1 MPELVLGPIL
11 RHVGE
16 RDATVWVET
25 DEACEVEVL
34 DHMEPTFCVEGH
46 HYALVCIEGLE
57 PGSRFEYEVSLDG
70 ERRWPVADSK
80 FPASQI
86 RTLDPGRP
94 LRVSFGSCRVA
105 LPMEPPYVYPKD
117 HHDEGAEVDALHVY
131 AHELIRDP
139 DKRWPDLLLMLGDQV
154 YVDEGS
160 PETRE
165 FIRSR
170 RDVSEPPGEEVLD
183 FEEYTRLYHESWRE
197 PYVRWLF
204 STVPSAMV
212 IDDHDISDD
221 WNISRSW
228 KEEMDRKP
236 WWHQR
241 VEAGYMTYW
250 IYQHLGNL
258 SPDALSEEETY
269 ARVRESR
276 EDAGSV
282 LRDYAR
288 RAYEDREGIRW
299 SYRRDLCGTRVIVM
313 DSRGGRVLE
322 ESHRSIF
329 DEQEREWAC
338 EQAEGEFDHLL
349 IATSDP
355 FLLSHGI
362 HHLEAWS
369 EAVCDGA
376 WGRAA
381 ARLGE
386 KLRRAED
393 FDHWASFGRSF
404 RRLSGLLRD
413 VGSSKERTPPASIVV
428 LSGDVHHAYLAEVG
442 FPRGSGVTSRVYQ
455 AVCSPYRNPLDERE
469 RRVIRIMFRRTT
481 AAVTRALARAA
492 GVPDPEIGWRFPEG
506 PYFDNQVAS
515 LTLDGRSARIKL
527 EKTAPGDAEE
537 HSLETSF
544 ERRLA

>member
-1 MPELVLGPIL
+1 MAELVLGPLL

-16 RDATVWVET
+16 RDATVWVEV

-34 DHMEPTFCVEGH
+34 GHTEPTFCVDGH
-46 HYALVCIEGLE
+46 HYALVCITGLE
-57 PGSRFEYEVSLDG
+57 PGTQTEYEVRLDG
-70 ERRWPVADSK
+70 EHRWPIAESG

-86 RTLDPGRP
+86 RTLDPGRA

-105 LPMEPPYVYPKD
+105 LPMEAPYVFTKD
-117 HHDEGAEVDALHVY
+117 EHDDGAEVDALHVY

-139 DKRWPDLLLMLGDQV
+139 EGRWPDLLLMLGDQI

-160 PETRE
+160 PATRE

-170 RDVSEPPGEEVLD
+170 RDVSEPPGDEVVD
-183 FEEYTRLYHESWRE
+183 FEEYVCLHHESWRE
-197 PYVRWLF
+197 SYVRWLL
-204 STVPSAMV
+204 STIPTAMV

-228 KEEMDRKP
+228 KEEMDAKA
-236 WWHQR
+236 WWHRR
-241 VEAGYMTYW
+241 VEAGFMTYW

-258 SPDALSEEETY
+258 SPEALAEDETY
-269 ARVRESR
+269 AKVRESR
-276 EDAGSV
+276 EDAGPV

-288 RAYEDREGIRW
+288 RAYEDREGVRW
-299 SYRRDLCGTRVIVM
+299 SYRRDLCDTRVIVM

-322 ESHRSIF
+322 ERRRSIF
-329 DEQEREWAC
+329 DDEEREWVWK
-338 EQAEGEFDHLL
+338 QAEGDFDHLL

-355 FLLSHGI
+355 FLLSHAL
-362 HHLEAWS
+362 HDLEAWS

-376 WGRAA
+376 WGGAA
-381 ARLGE
+381 ARLTE

-404 RRLSGLLRD
+404 RGLSRLLCE
-413 VGSSKERTPPASIVV
+413 VGSSKEHTPPASIVV
-428 LSGDVHHAYLAEVG
+428 LAGDVHHAYLAEAG
-442 FPRGSGVTSRVYQ
+442 FPPGSGVQSHVYQ
-455 AVCSPYRNPLDERE
+455 AVCSPFRNPLDERE
-469 RRVIRIMFRRTT
+469 RRVIRALFRKGA
-481 AAVTRALARAA
+481 AAVTRGLARAA
-492 GVPDPEIGWRFPEG
+492 GVEPPEIGWRFLDG

-515 LTLDGRSARIKL
+515 LTLEGRSAEIKL
-527 EKTAPGDAEE
+527 EKTRPGEAEE
-537 HSLETSF
+537 RSLETSF